1 MLGTVLQQTCTMPG
15 DEYLLDFQFI
25 QAFVCTFAAPMGFL
39 VIGLLAW
46 GAISL
51 SYYIRQGSMIIP
63 TVLLFLI
70 GGVALSQTASIAQ
83 AAVVLLILVIPA
95 GAIALLYYR
104 YSR

>member
-1 MLGTVLQQTCTMPG
+1 MQQACTMGGP
-15 DEYLLDFQFI
+15 EYLTDFQFI

-46 GAISL
+46 GAISM

-83 AAVVLLILVIPA
+83 AAVVLLILCIPA
-95 GAIALLYYR
+95 GGIALLYYR